1 MEPKNPIMYEL
12 FKSDKSGKFHFRLKA
27 GNGEPIL
34 SSEAYETKAG
44 ALGGIESVKANAPNA
59 ARFEMRK
66 TQGGQP
72 YFVLKAANGQ
82 TIGRSES
89 YSSEQAAR
97 GGIDAVVKNAGSST
111 KDLT

>member
-1 MEPKNPIMYEL
+1 MYEL

-34 SSEAYETKAG
+34 ASEAYETKAG
-44 ALGGIESVKANAPNA
+44 ALGGIESVRVNAKIDS
-59 ARFEMRK
+59 RFEMRK

-72 YFVLKAANGQ
+72 YFVLKAANGE
-82 TIGRSES
+82 TIGKSET

-97 GGIDAVVKNAGSST
+97 GGIAAVVKNSDGAT